1 MFVQIIVFI
10 ILLVIGFFVF
20 KTDPFKADTK
30 KISLAAI
37 FVVLA
42 VVLKRFSLMIPL
54 FGFPSLQIGFETLPL
69 VIGGM
74 LLGPGYAFLIGLAV
88 DVIGLVIAPN
98 GFPFLGFTLNS
109 VLRPLIP
116 AIWMKHQRHFSEK
129 QIVYGLY
136 AGMLV
141 LSIGASIYVCTLNSI
156 TVSKEI
162 IMITSS
168 IKIGTVL
175 LCVGVSLL
183 MILICQ
189 YLRKKLD
196 AASQTDLLNWMVI
209 VVVLEV
215 FINFLLTPFWLQ
227 TMYGIPWIASLLI
240 RILKACLMV
249 PLSIFIGYSCY
260 EMIKRIVK

>member
-10 ILLVIGFFVF
+10 ILFMIGFLVF

-54 FGFPSLQIGFETLPL
+54 FGFPSLQIGFETIPL
-69 VIGGM
+69 IIGGM
-74 LLGPGYAFLIGLAV
+74 LLSPSYAFLIGLAV

-109 VLRPLIP
+109 ILRPLIP
-116 AIWMKHQRHFSEK
+116 ALWMKHHRYFSEK
-129 QIVYGLY
+129 QIIYGLY
-136 AGMLV
+136 TGMLI
-141 LSIGASIYVCTLNSI
+141 LSLGASFYVSTLNSL
-156 TVSKEI
+156 TVSNETV
-162 IMITSS
+162 MITSS

-175 LCVGVSLL
+175 LCLGVSFI
-183 MILICQ
+183 MIIICQ

-196 AASQTDLLNWMVI
+196 APSQFDLLNWMVI
-209 VVVLEV
+209 IVILEV

-240 RILKACLMV
+240 RILKACIMV

-260 EMIKRIVK
+260 EMVKRITK